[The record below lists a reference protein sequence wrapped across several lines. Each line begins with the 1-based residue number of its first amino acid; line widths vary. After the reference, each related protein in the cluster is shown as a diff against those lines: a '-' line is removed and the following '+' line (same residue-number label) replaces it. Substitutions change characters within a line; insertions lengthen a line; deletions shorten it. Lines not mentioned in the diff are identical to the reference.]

1 MNNVEKI
8 LECMKEISENIAS
21 GMFMIDEETMDE
33 MLECGA
39 RKYEI
44 DELEIAL
51 DKAIEWIALDYLLRK
66 KANKGDKNEWVKSK
80 CRAVWRV

>member
-1 MNNVEKI
+1 MRNDEKI
-8 LECMKEISENIAS
+8 IECMKEISENIAS

-51 DKAIEWIALDYLLRK
+51 DKAIEWMEWDYVLRTK
-66 KANKGDKNEWVKSK
+66 VNKGDKNE
-80 CRAVWRV
+80 

>member
-1 MNNVEKI
+1 MRNDEKI
-8 LECMKEISENIAS
+8 IECMKEISENIAS

-44 DELEIAL
+44 DEIEIAL
-51 DKAIEWIALDYLLRK
+51 DKAIEWMTMDYALRTK
-66 KANKGDKNEWVKSK
+66 VNKGDKNE
-80 CRAVWRV
+80 

>member
-1 MNNVEKI
+1 MRNDEKI
-8 LECMKEISENIAS
+8 IECMKEISENIAS

-51 DKAIEWIALDYLLRK
+51 DKAIEWMEWDSLLKTEDKLLETQKINK
-66 KANKGDKNEWVKSK
+66 KKREKAEK
-80 CRAVWRV
+80 

>member
-1 MNNVEKI
+1 MRNDEKI
-8 LECMKEISENIAS
+8 IECMKEISENIAS

-39 RKYEI
+39 RKFEI

-51 DKAIEWIALDYLLRK
+51 DKAIRWMTMNYVLRT
-66 KANKGDKNEWVKSK
+66 KANKGDENE
-80 CRAVWRV
+80 

>member
-1 MNNVEKI
+1 MMTNAEKI
-8 LECMKEISENIAS
+8 IECMKEISENISS

-51 DKAIEWIALDYLLRK
+51 NKTIEWMKWDFILRHRVNK
-66 KANKGDKNEWVKSK
+66 KGEE
-80 CRAVWRV
+80 

>member
-1 MNNVEKI
+1 MRNDEKI
-8 LECMKEISENIAS
+8 IECMKEISENIAS
-21 GMFMIDEETMDE
+21 GRFMIDEETMDE

-51 DKAIEWIALDYLLRK
+51 DKAIEWMKRDYVLRT
-66 KANKGDKNEWVKSK
+66 KANKGDENE
-80 CRAVWRV
+80 

>member
-1 MNNVEKI
+1 MSSKYMSWDKMRNDEKI
-8 LECMKEISENIAS
+8 IECMKEISENIAS

-39 RKYEI
+39 RKYER

-51 DKAIEWIALDYLLRK
+51 DKAIEWMKTDYVLRT
-66 KANKGDKNEWVKSK
+66 KASKGDKSE
-80 CRAVWRV
+80 

>member
-1 MNNVEKI
+1 MRNDEKI
-8 LECMKEISENIAS
+8 IECMKEISENIAS

-44 DELEIAL
+44 DDLEIAL
-51 DKAIEWIALDYLLRK
+51 DKAIRWMTMDYVLRTK
-66 KANKGDKNEWVKSK
+66 VNKGDKNE
-80 CRAVWRV
+80 

>member
-1 MNNVEKI
+1 
-8 LECMKEISENIAS
+8 MKEISENIAS

-51 DKAIEWIALDYLLRK
+51 DKAIEWMKTDYVLRT
-66 KANKGDKNEWVKSK
+66 KASKGDKSE
-80 CRAVWRV
+80 

>member
-1 MNNVEKI
+1 MRNDEKI
-8 LECMKEISENIAS
+8 IECMKEISENIAS

-51 DKAIEWIALDYLLRK
+51 DKAIEWMTMDYALRTK
-66 KANKGDKNEWVKSK
+66 VNKGDKNE
-80 CRAVWRV
+80 

>member
-1 MNNVEKI
+1 MRNDEKI
-8 LECMKEISENIAS
+8 IECMKEISENIAS

-51 DKAIEWIALDYLLRK
+51 DKAIRWMTMDYVLRTK
-66 KANKGDKNEWVKSK
+66 VNKGDKNE
-80 CRAVWRV
+80 

>member
-1 MNNVEKI
+1 MRNDEKI
-8 LECMKEISENIAS
+8 IECMKEISENIAS

-39 RKYEI
+39 RKFEI

-51 DKAIEWIALDYLLRK
+51 DKAIRWMTMDYVLRT
-66 KANKGDKNEWVKSK
+66 KANKGDENE
-80 CRAVWRV
+80 